1 MRNLL
6 QKCLEIVLIA
16 TSTMWMFGDDMAA
29 TAQKAIA
36 SLADGKYQ
44 FCSKPQLS
52 DQLDRS
58 RNWQSKTGVCF
69 SFTKIGDRVD
79 GYYAYPNTDDLIC
92 LRGQVQN
99 SIVKGESL
107 AVSWAGREWIN
118 IPKVEFKWDEEG
130 HLTLNE
136 SKVIRSS
143 IDNRGGR
150 TDWILFRQA
159 VLDTQGFYQYSNQHS
174 NSQALMTS
182 PSQLCKWE

>member
-1 MRNLL
+1 MFIRNLL

-16 TSTMWMFGDDMAA
+16 TSTMWIFGDDMAA
-29 TAQKAIA
+29 KAQNAIA
-36 SLADGKYQ
+36 ALADGKYQ
-44 FCSKPQLS
+44 FCSKPQM
-52 DQLDRS
+52 LDRS
-58 RNWQSKTGVCF
+58 RNWQGGSGVCF

-99 SIVKGESL
+99 SIVKGEAL
-107 AVSWAGREWIN
+107 ALSWAGREWIN

-130 HLTLNE
+130 HLTLKE
-136 SKVIRSS
+136 SKIIRSS

-150 TDWILFRQA
+150 TDWILFRRA
-159 VLDTQGFYQYSNQHS
+159 VLDTQGFYQYSN
-174 NSQALMTS
+174 SQALMTP

>member
-1 MRNLL
+1 MLIRNLL

-16 TSTMWMFGDDMAA
+16 TSTMWIFGDFDNYVAA
-29 TAQKAIA
+29 KAQNAIA

-44 FCSKPQLS
+44 FCSKPQLL
-52 DQLDRS
+52 DQLDQS
-58 RNWQSKTGVCF
+58 RNWQSKTGICF
-69 SFTKIGDRVD
+69 NFTKIGDRVD

-99 SIVKGESL
+99 SIVKGEAL
-107 AVSWAGREWIN
+107 ALSWAGREWIN

-130 HLTLNE
+130 HLTIKE

-143 IDNRGGR
+143 LDNRGGR

-159 VLDTQGFYQYSNQHS
+159 VLDTQGFYQYSN
-174 NSQALMTS
+174 SQMTP